1 MPPVYEMLTDMKI
14 SIEAGRTLLLEAA
27 AIVDI
32 KEGLEEKIE
41 KHPELAADLKD
52 ESQRYNG
59 LAAVFTPL
67 LKATVTEMAN
77 KVTYDALQIH
87 GGVGYTCEFNIERHA
102 RDARITNIYEGTT
115 QMQVVAAI
123 GGVMKGML
131 FERLSEYESKNDFTS
146 IASIFERTHRFRSQ
160 LEKAVSHVKIIN
172 EPLFQEFHARRLVEM
187 ASDVTCSYLLCIDAL
202 KSDRKKKIAELFTD
216 KAANRIQANLDFILS
231 NDRHIIEQYVEIT
244 KI

>member
-14 SIEAGRTLLLEAA
+14 SIEAGRSLLLEASTL
-27 AIVDI
+27 VDI

-41 KHPELAADLKD
+41 KHPELASDLKD
-52 ESQRYNG
+52 DCQRYSQ
-59 LAAVFTPL
+59 LAALYTPL

-123 GGVMKGML
+123 GGVMKGTL
-131 FERLSEYESKNDFTS
+131 FERLNEYETKTDFAPVS
-146 IASIFERTHRFRSQ
+146 AIFERAHLFRSQ

-172 EPLFQEFHARRLVEM
+172 EPLFQEFHARRWEM
-187 ASDVTCSYLLCIDAL
+187 ASDVVVVIYSAWML
-202 KSDRKKKIAELFTD
+202 
-216 KAANRIQANLDFILS
+216 
-231 NDRHIIEQYVEIT
+231 
-244 KI
+244 